1 MDGQNAVLNF
11 RPLISVRAE
20 RVAEVLGVTIEE
32 ANQLLSQP
40 ETRAI
45 VERAINDALHAGVD
59 TALVQMARIPLVSVS
74 GNVRD
79 CAVALPALPQMVSMV
94 G

>member
-20 RVAEVLGVTIEE
+20 RVAEVIGVTIEE
-32 ANQLLSQP
+32 ANRLLSR
-40 ETRAI
+40 EDTKSILEA
-45 VERAINDALHAGVD
+45 ALSQAFQEAVFS
-59 TALVQMARIPLVSVS
+59 VMRQMSRVPTVSVT
-74 GNVRD
+74 GPRVD
-79 CAVALPALPQMVSMV
+79 CTVALPALPNFISRV